1 MRNRTFRYATAALF
15 VLGAVVVG
23 IWARFVGGPDLVAGV
38 ARLHPLYGL
47 LLAGATGA
55 CVLLRFIRWQ
65 YLLRRLGIRIPT
77 RRSLSIYLASLAGIA
92 TPAYLGE
99 SIRSALIRRAFGVP
113 VRVTLPAWIAE
124 RLLDFAALALIT
136 GAAATGSW
144 LALGGL
150 LLIAGLLVVSGGPA
164 PEALMPH
171 SGVAARLSSMRVLPG
186 ALGLSIAAWLP
197 ATLLVTLAAAGLDIE
212 IPVVEGMRTFG
223 AATVGGGISLMP
235 AGMGATGSLAILQLD
250 RLGVGLAE
258 AVVIVSIVRLA
269 TAGITLA
276 VGGVFLL
283 VEVRA
288 LRAKSADV
296 HFDDIADEYIDQFA
310 PHIWD
315 LLLER
320 KTTLIA
326 SALPPAPGAGTGL
339 DLGCGLGRQCHALR
353 ERGFRVWGIDAAHNL
368 VRQASATGVTA
379 VTGSAL
385 ELPYETGSLDFVY
398 TVGVLHH
405 LPGPAAQATAYA
417 EVARVLKPGGTFIIH
432 ETNPRNP
439 LFRLYMGYVFPMLRS
454 IDEGIEHWIDPAH
467 LNGIEGLERVR
478 VEYFTFLPDFLPRPL
493 LGIALGLEQW
503 LERSRM
509 RRYSVHYM
517 AVLRKD
523 IPDRQDPVRHS
534 GALDAARA

>member
-1 MRNRTFRYATAALF
+1 
-15 VLGAVVVG
+15 
-23 IWARFVGGPDLVAGV
+23 
-38 ARLHPLYGL
+38 
-47 LLAGATGA
+47 
-55 CVLLRFIRWQ
+55 
-65 YLLRRLGIRIPT
+65 
-77 RRSLSIYLASLAGIA
+77 
-92 TPAYLGE
+92 
-99 SIRSALIRRAFGVP
+99 
-113 VRVTLPAWIAE
+113 
-124 RLLDFAALALIT
+124 
-136 GAAATGSW
+136 
-144 LALGGL
+144 
-150 LLIAGLLVVSGGPA
+150 
-164 PEALMPH
+164 MPIDG
-171 SGVAARLSSMRVLPG
+171 GVAARLSSRRVLPA

-197 ATLLVTLAAAGLDIE
+197 ATLLVTLAAAGLDVHVGIL
-212 IPVVEGMRTFG
+212 EGMRIFG
-223 AATVGGGISLMP
+223 AATVGGGVSLMP

-250 RLGVGLAE
+250 RLGVGLAA

-326 SALPPAPGAGTGL
+326 SALPPAADAGTGL
-339 DLGCGLGRQCHALR
+339 DLGCGLGRQCRALH

-379 VTGSAL
+379 LTGSAL
-385 ELPYETGSLDFVY
+385 ELPFEDGSLDFVY

-405 LPGPAAQATAYA
+405 LPGPGAQATAYA
-417 EVARVLKPGGTFIIH
+417 EVARVLKPGGAFIIH

-454 IDEGIEHWIDPAH
+454 IDEGIEHWIDPVH
-467 LNGIEGLERVR
+467 LNGIDGLDRVR

-493 LGIALGLEQW
+493 LRIALGLERR

-523 IPDRQDPVRHS
+523 EPDDGEPTRRT